1 MHRQSI
7 LRIYI
12 GPKSSKKGKDVMIA
26 CSFIGNCEVYDRNLY
41 LKLKTV
47 IKQLAEENDK
57 IKILLCFQYGDFFKL
72 CLQTVLEIRA
82 YYPQKVTVLFVADAN
97 DQANPF
103 IAREMAAI
111 PFNMDD
117 NIITIHFPDIKGQD
131 FYTRNLSLQ
140 RWVIQNSTHVIS
152 SVYQK
157 FCEPE
162 NHLIYFAQKID
173 TLNIIDLSNAKIIR
187 VIDTY
192 VKTLTDREQLI
203 IQKLE
208 EGFTLKE
215 VGELLGI
222 SAERVRQIQAKAG
235 TKLRKLAANELSEM
249 DLE

>member
-1 MHRQSI
+1 
-7 LRIYI
+7 
-12 GPKSSKKGKDVMIA
+12 MIA

-57 IKILLCFQYGDFFKL
+57 IKFLLCFQYGDFFKL

-82 YYPQKVTVLFVADAN
+82 YYPQKVTVLFVADAEN
-97 DQANPF
+97 QANPF

-111 PFNMDD
+111 PFNMVDD
-117 NIITIHFPDIKGQD
+117 IITLKFPEIKGKH
-131 FYTRNLSLQ
+131 FYTRGQSLQ

-157 FCEPE
+157 FCEPQT
-162 NHLIYFAQKID
+162 HLIYFAQKID
-173 TLNIIDLSNAKIIR
+173 RLNRIDLSDPEMIR
-187 VIDTY
+187 LIDTY
-192 VKTLTDREQLI
+192 VKILNDREQLVM
-203 IQKLE
+203 QKME

-215 VGELLGI
+215 AGELLGI

-235 TKLRKLAANELSEM
+235 TKLRKLAANELSRM
-249 DLE
+249 DLESDMN